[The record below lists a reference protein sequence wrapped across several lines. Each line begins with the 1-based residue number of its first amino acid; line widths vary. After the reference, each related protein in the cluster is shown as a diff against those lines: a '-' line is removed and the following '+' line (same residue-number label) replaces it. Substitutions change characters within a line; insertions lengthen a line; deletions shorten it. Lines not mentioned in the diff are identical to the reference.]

1 MNKLLERLS
10 NIIWYKMR
18 LVMNALNL
26 NYFSQSTIKSVNK
39 LFLVFLSTALIIN
52 IYPNNN
58 ILANNNIN
66 EPTIE
71 QKAEQLYKQ
80 NKYQEALE
88 LLRQAIENERESG
101 DTVGKAIA
109 LRNLALVHQ
118 KLGQWQQALNTI
130 AEAKKTIITI
140 NNESQKNQLL
150 AQILEVRGQ
159 IELSLGQS
167 QNALDTW
174 KKTASLY
181 EQQNNIKGYAQ
192 ARIYQT
198 HALQRLGLYSQA
210 IKTLTEIENELKNEP
225 DTIVKAQV
233 LLNTGNVL
241 NRTGRYQE
249 SATILKSS
257 LNIAQKIEDKSLIAE
272 IFFNLGNNARLQSK
286 LEQAREFFQQALNI
300 SSDLAFKSK
309 VKLARL
315 GILIELEKSDATNE
329 EVREIE
335 QILTQLPLQQTT
347 IQGKVSLARYLIELK
362 TKSTQVIPI
371 LTDAIQQARDLN
383 ISSIEADALGV
394 LGNLYERNGQWLE
407 AEKITERA
415 LLIAQNINARE
426 LTYQW
431 QWQLGRIFKAQGK
444 TELAI
449 LAYTQATNNLQAL
462 RSDLVAISSDVKYSF
477 REKIEPVYRELV
489 ALLLQ
494 SGATQADLEQ
504 ARQTIELLQVAVL
517 DNFFRDACIDTQP
530 VQVDTVDSTAA
541 IFYTIIIENRL
552 EVIAAIPNRPLQHYT
567 NDLPPSEIE
576 IVVTSANSQISNPR
590 RVDLQL
596 LQQAYDWLIRPVE
609 SDLAANNVQT
619 LVFIPDGVLRKLPPA
634 TLYDGEQYIIEKYGV
649 AIAPSLQLTPLQA
662 QELQRQEV
670 LLAGLS
676 QPRQGFSSLPGVKQ
690 EIAQIEPL
698 FDSEVLLNNS
708 FTELNF
714 NQIASKIPFRIIH
727 LATHGQFSSNL
738 EDTFVLTWDERI
750 NIDELNSLIRGD
762 SKQLRPVDLLVLSA
776 CETATGKGN
785 SALGLAGVAVRGG
798 ARSTLASLWAVSDSA
813 TVELMTN
820 FYRELATENTT
831 KAEALRQAQISLVK
845 SARFSHPFFWS
856 AFVLVGNWQ

>member
-1 MNKLLERLS
+1 MNKLLCQLS
-10 NIIWYKMR
+10 NIIRYKIPLSVDR
-18 LVMNALNL
+18 LKKKYLPQL
-26 NYFSQSTIKSVNK
+26 TIKKTNK
-39 LFLVFLSTALIIN
+39 LFFLITVLIIIFIQPTN
-52 IYPNNN
+52 S
-58 ILANNNIN
+58 ILATNKTN

-71 QKAEQLYKQ
+71 QKAEQLYQQ
-80 NKYQEALE
+80 NKYQEAIE
-88 LLRQAIENERESG
+88 LLEQSIKNERESE

-109 LRNLALVHQ
+109 LRNLALVYQ
-118 KLGQWQQALNTI
+118 KLGQWQQASDTLAEAENTI
-130 AEAKKTIITI
+130 IAID
-140 NNESQKNQLL
+140 NEPQKNNVL

-159 IELSLGQS
+159 IQLSLGQS

-174 KKTASLY
+174 KKTAALY
-181 EQQNNIKGYAQ
+181 EQQNNITDYTQAQ
-192 ARIYQT
+192 VYQS
-198 HALQRLGLYSQA
+198 HALQTLGLYSQA
-210 IKTLTEIENELKNEP
+210 IKTLTEVEDKLQKEP
-225 DTIVKAQV
+225 DTIIKAQA

-241 NRTGRYQE
+241 TRTGRYQE
-249 SATILKSS
+249 SATILESS
-257 LNIAQKIEDKSLIAE
+257 LTIAEKIEESSLIAE
-272 IFFNLGNNARLQSK
+272 IFLNLGNNARLQSK
-286 LEQAREFFQQALNI
+286 PERAVKFYQQALNI
-300 SSDLAFKSK
+300 SPDSNI
-309 VKLARL
+309 KLRAKLSRL
-315 GILIELEKSDATNE
+315 GVLINLENIDSANR

-335 QILTQLPLQQTT
+335 QLLTQLPPQKTT
-347 IQGKVSLARYLIELK
+347 IQGQVSLARYLIDLE
-362 TKSTQVIPI
+362 TKPTQVIPI
-371 LTDAIQQARDLN
+371 LTDAIQQARNLK

-394 LGNLYERNGQWLE
+394 LGNLYERNQQWLE

-415 LLIAQNINARE
+415 LLISQNINARE

-444 TELAI
+444 TEPAI

-494 SGATQADLEQ
+494 PEASQTDLDR

-517 DNFFRDACIDTQP
+517 DNFFRDACIDTQS
-530 VQVDTVDSTAA
+530 VQVDTVDPTAA

-567 NDLPPSEIE
+567 NDLPPSEIDL
-576 IVVTSANSQISNPR
+576 VVTSANSQISNPR

-609 SDLAANNVQT
+609 SDLATSNIQT
-619 LVFIPDGVLRKLPPA
+619 LVFVPDGVLRNLPPA
-634 TLYDGEQYIIEKYGV
+634 TLHDGKQYIIEKYSV
-649 AIAPSLQLTPLQA
+649 AVAPSLQLTLLQNR
-662 QELQRQEV
+662 ESQRQEV

-676 QPRQGFSSLPGVKQ
+676 ESRQGFSPLPGVKQ

-708 FTELNF
+708 FTEINF
-714 NQIASKIPFRIIH
+714 NRTANEIPFRIVH
-727 LATHGQFSSNL
+727 LATHGQFSSNA
-738 EDTFVLTWDERI
+738 EDTFILTWDDRI

-776 CETATGKGN
+776 CETASGDRN
-785 SALGLAGVAVRGG
+785 SALGLAGIAVRGG

-813 TVELMTN
+813 TVELMTE
-820 FYRELATENTT
+820 FYRELARGNTT
-831 KAEALRQAQISLVK
+831 KAEALRRAQISLVK
-845 SARFSHPFFWS
+845 SDRYSHPFFWS